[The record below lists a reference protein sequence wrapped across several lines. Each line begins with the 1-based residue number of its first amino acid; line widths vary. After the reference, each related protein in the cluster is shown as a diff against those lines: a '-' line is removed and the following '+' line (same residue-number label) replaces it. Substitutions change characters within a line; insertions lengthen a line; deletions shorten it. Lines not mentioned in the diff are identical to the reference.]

1 MGWRD
6 MGRTVQIKF
15 IGDARVIAP
24 ILIFVFFY
32 NWYTFFFSIACIVL
46 LMVMR
51 YKGYQ
56 FPTLLRWARGKA
68 AGNVRTGRT
77 QKMKKNLYE
86 KQKR

>member
-1 MGWRD
+1 MSWRD
-6 MGRTVQIKF
+6 MGRTVQIKG

-32 NWYTFFFSIACIVL
+32 NWYTFFFSIACIAL

-56 FPTLLRWARGKA
+56 FLTLVRWARGRA
-68 AGNVRTGRT
+68 AGNVRTGRMPI
-77 QKMKKNLYE
+77 MKKNLYE